1 MILSASPV
9 PGSHSLLSPQAP
21 SFGKQKKTETSSDHL
36 SIGSA
41 DFPDVPVPKATEQ
54 DLKQLFT
61 DTLLGKSSP
70 MRLPYK
76 AGRLYLQLRREQNKA
91 DQYLPKPVL
100 KRLQNYTRSF
110 KGRYEGFFNK
120 SRYMQQVAVIKGP
133 VAIKDAQAEAEMAQA
148 ELVKYEMLR
157 CIAPAG
163 FISAIL
169 LKPLNYRMNGLR
181 QTVTAYRALKDQVP
195 LQPRSVFEVQLNS
208 IQSDFQ
214 KMHPDQTLEIGEAI
228 GAGSIAQIFKGQIF
242 KGKTQSKDGQP
253 QEVIIKVLRP
263 DASSSEIQAQRGYLY
278 YKTLLR
284 HGTNRA
290 GKKQGLE
297 ETEQTQAVLQKE
309 IHLEEES
316 VNAAAF
322 GKTLKQMKLDQA
334 IHIPRFYFSSPAGFV
349 QEYAGQHSLT
359 RATPA
364 QRMEILRR
372 ITPAMLQMMLFS
384 PEKYLDIHDG
394 NFVFDVNPD
403 GTVGRVS
410 LIDFGRFARLEQKHQ
425 EHLLRLLAAI
435 YEKPSIRKVV
445 TPENLD
451 AAVSALVDSE
461 NNPHFNN
468 LLGVLKN
475 QMQDFVDKQD
485 SKASRLYAAEQCKK
499 LLNPLLAARP
509 KHVPRTDILAYLLT
523 GVELNLDKPGHSES
537 GHRQSSEQRL
547 NELIKHGYHPVSIF
561 NAWAN
566 YAYLAQTQHN
576 RKFKHL
582 SGKLLPL
589 SNQAVAPGDLEQIS
603 KKFHSLFGA
612 YFTHFSKAERE
623 AGFTQV
629 PRLDIPTFQ
638 RLFSSLHPD
647 ILKKIGSTGFGLF
660 SSTEIGFQDLRQAA
674 EKNDA
679 VAFRQVL
686 KAILATDHQNRDS
699 AYNELVQAC
708 LVANRLEQAAF
719 SLAQGLTARLPD
731 ASPESLSITTSN
743 LVDTLREDFKLNA
756 SDFTQNT
763 HLEDL

>member
-1 MILSASPV
+1 L
-9 PGSHSLLSPQAP
+9 
-21 SFGKQKKTETSSDHL
+21 
-36 SIGSA
+36 
-41 DFPDVPVPKATEQ
+41 
-54 DLKQLFT
+54 
-61 DTLLGKSSP
+61 
-70 MRLPYK
+70 RLPDK
-76 AGRLYLQLRREQNKA
+76 ASRLYFQIRSEQNKA
-91 DQYLPKPVL
+91 DQHLPKEVL
-100 KRLQNYTRSF
+100 KRLKNYTHSLQ
-110 KGRYEGFFNK
+110 GRYDSFFNK

-133 VAIKDAQAEAEMAQA
+133 VAIKDAQAEAETAQA
-148 ELVKYEMLR
+148 QLMKYDLMLHV
-157 CIAPAG
+157 APG
-163 FISAIL
+163 YVLPKL
-169 LKPLNYRMNGLR
+169 LKWSMGMDGLR

-195 LQPRSVFEVQLNS
+195 LQPRSVFEAQLNS

-228 GAGSIAQIFKGQIF
+228 GAGSIAQIFKGEI
-242 KGKTQSKDGQP
+242 QSKDGQP
-253 QEVIIKVLRP
+253 QKVIIKVLRP

-297 ETEQTQAVLQKE
+297 ETEQTLAVLQKE
-309 IHLEEES
+309 IQLEEES

-372 ITPAMLQMMLFS
+372 ITPTMLQMMLLS

-410 LIDFGRFARLEQKHQ
+410 LIDFGRFARLDPKHQ

-451 AAVSALVDSE
+451 AAVSALVDSK

-475 QMQDFVDKQD
+475 QMQEFVDNQD
-485 SKASRLYAAEQCKK
+485 SRASRLYAAEQCKK
-499 LLNPLLAARP
+499 LLNPLLAAQP

-523 GVELNLDKPGHSES
+523 GVELDNPGHPES
-537 GHRQSSEQRL
+537 GHRQNPEQRL

-629 PRLDIPTFQ
+629 HRLDIPTFQ

-647 ILKKIGSTGFGLF
+647 ILKEIGSSGFGLF
-660 SSTEIGFQDLRQAA
+660 SSREIGFQDLRQAA

-686 KAILATDHQNRDS
+686 KAILATDHQNRYS
-699 AYNELVQAC
+699 AYSELVHAY
-708 LVANRLEQAAF
+708 LVANRLEQAAY
-719 SLAQGLTARLPD
+719 SLAQGLTARLPE

-743 LVDTLREDFKLNA
+743 LVDTLREDFKLKA